1 MVTREKSEKDDV
13 FALLLFLSR
22 KQQPFGQR
30 LRTCI
35 HNQTVLNG
43 CEYGFLESERRLW
56 ALDTEVR
63 RFFDLESYRYIFDV
77 AIILLA
83 TKSFAILTKRVDMPQ
98 VVGALIAGL
107 VLGPSILGLLSPTEF
122 LSQISELGVIVL
134 MFGAGLQ
141 TDMKELTRS
150 GGSSFLIALCGVLVP
165 LAGGFLTAAAFN
177 SGHEVFWENMFVGT
191 ILTATSVSIS
201 VETLKEMG
209 KLSTRSGNAILGAA
223 LIDDIL
229 GLILLTFITSASD
242 QSVRLGLVMLKVVLF
257 FAVTAVLG
265 KFLHTL
271 IQKWMDSASW
281 NRKRFAIISLAF
293 CFFYAYIAEEVFGV
307 ADIIGAFFIGLMI
320 SNTTRATYVN
330 SKCETLSYMFLSPVF
345 FASVG
350 LKVSLD
356 SMTLPTALLTVVIVL
371 VAVFSKIIGCG
382 LSAKICGYTKEEAL
396 RIGVGMVS
404 RGEVAL
410 IVANKGIAS
419 GMMNPVFLVPVVLM
433 VVVTTVITP
442 IMLRAV
448 YPKRKPEEEA
458 KELVHSDLVEGYQE
472 IRDFDLASQTIL
484 DMHNVLQGKRPDGR
498 SK

>member
-1 MVTREKSEKDDV
+1 M
-13 FALLLFLSR
+13 
-22 KQQPFGQR
+22 
-30 LRTCI
+30 
-35 HNQTVLNG
+35 
-43 CEYGFLESERRLW
+43 
-56 ALDTEVR
+56 
-63 RFFDLESYRYIFDV
+63 ESYRYIFDV

-107 VLGPSILGLLSPTEF
+107 VLGPSILGLISPTEF

-242 QSVRLGLVMLKVVLF
+242 QSVRLGVVMLKVVLF

-371 VAVFSKIIGCG
+371 VAVFSKIIG
-382 LSAKICGYTKEEAL
+382 
-396 RIGVGMVS
+396 VGMVS